1 MLAILFYSILPSCFI
16 CRLSIRAF
24 TQLFDEDRNEVTHT
38 VIAAPPLFTD
48 TFLSLPV
55 FTKAGE
61 LNDCVTASLTQLEP
75 PIFLLKAFS
84 FYPTEPMSGV
94 IEGISAGM
102 FLIAM
107 LVGVTALLICRQ
119 KARKV

>member
-1 MLAILFYSILPSCFI
+1 MSSKDCLP
-16 CRLSIRAF
+16 
-24 TQLFDEDRNEVTHT
+24 
-38 VIAAPPLFTD
+38 
-48 TFLSLPV
+48 
-55 FTKAGE
+55 
-61 LNDCVTASLTQLEP
+61 ASLTQREP
-75 PIFLLKAFS
+75 PIFYKLYFR
-84 FYPTEPMSGV
+84 PTEPMSGV

>member
-1 MLAILFYSILPSCFI
+1 MLVSDGSSVRNTIDWLLLP
-16 CRLSIRAF
+16 L
-24 TQLFDEDRNEVTHT
+24 
-38 VIAAPPLFTD
+38 
-48 TFLSLPV
+48 
-55 FTKAGE
+55 
-61 LNDCVTASLTQLEP
+61 
-75 PIFLLKAFS
+75 
-84 FYPTEPMSGV
+84 TEPLSGV